1 MIHCLAFSS
10 GQSKFGVLQSPCQY
24 FVPHSPFYPV
34 HPLVQKKQKYFC
46 DISKQIIAFVCLAK
60 GVKRPQ
66 SWRAKTFAL
75 LLILYLLKP
84 VLISMLMRQSPWHY
98 EVFGPSRIE
107 EMPCCCG
114 VKSTTTECVKPKLLC
129 LWQIFLCPWQI
140 LPNCVSSASLSDR
153 PQRPALSGW
162 GKANSRFI
170 DTDLC
175 FGTIS
180 RFLLLFQMIY
190 SMKLT
195 SVFAIKKKEE
205 KKEKASGILS
215 PRNFLI
221 CLFWPSLLQF
231 LLVFTLLVQDKS
243 QYI

>member
-1 MIHCLAFSS
+1 M
-10 GQSKFGVLQSPCQY
+10 
-24 FVPHSPFYPV
+24 
-34 HPLVQKKQKYFC
+34 
-46 DISKQIIAFVCLAK
+46 
-60 GVKRPQ
+60 
-66 SWRAKTFAL
+66 
-75 LLILYLLKP
+75 
-84 VLISMLMRQSPWHY
+84 MQSPWHC

-107 EMPCCCG
+107 EMPRCCG

-140 LPNCVSSASLSDR
+140 LPKCVSSASLSDR

-180 RFLLLFQMIY
+180 RFLLLFRMIY

-195 SVFAIKKKEE
+195 SVFAVKRKRKKRE
-205 KKEKASGILS
+205 SQWY
-215 PRNFLI
+215 FLTSKFI
-221 CLFWPSLLQF
+221 VRLFWPSSLQF
-231 LLVFTLLVQDKS
+231 LLVLTLFVQLYRATRANTCSVDERRVLLKTLTTL
-243 QYI
+243 YLLPT